1 MSSNPNPRRCHIAVR
16 NRFAVVFPLL
26 FFQTRLGSSFKFAS
40 NLSFLDFFG
49 AAGKFPLYCLEK
61 ICNISTGNYN
71 EKRERILYPYS
82 TFHTNGPSR
91 LRTSPFYQ

>member
-1 MSSNPNPRRCHIAVR
+1 MTAR

-26 FFQTRLGSSFKFAS
+26 FFQTRLSSSFKFAS
-40 NLSFLDFFG
+40 NLSFLESFLVQQVNSLFIVQKKY
-49 AAGKFPLYCLEK
+49 ATLAPEIMMK
-61 ICNISTGNYN
+61 S
-71 EKRERILYPYS
+71 REWILYPYS